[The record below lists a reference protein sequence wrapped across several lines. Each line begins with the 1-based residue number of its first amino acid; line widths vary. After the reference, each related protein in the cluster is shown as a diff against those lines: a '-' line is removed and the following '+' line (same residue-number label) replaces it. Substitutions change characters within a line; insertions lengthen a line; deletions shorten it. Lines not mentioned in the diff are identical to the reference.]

1 MSSAF
6 GDVPGSR
13 QLTKAKV
20 DLNYHYYAI
29 QKNNK
34 DFKGTCNVCMYSVK
48 SPQNESRNVFGKI
61 NISGIYHVFA

>member
-13 QLTKAKV
+13 QLTKAEV

-34 DFKGTCNVCMYSVK
+34 NILRGLVMYI
-48 SPQNESRNVFGKI
+48 FT
-61 NISGIYHVFA
+61 A